1 MQVRIKHFVFLTFL
15 AFLIL
20 GVTGCGG
27 GKKVALDPESQDF
40 YTYAYLI
47 MTSVEKDIFRHLP
60 DKEARAEFIE
70 DFWAK
75 RDPDPDTEENEFK
88 QEFFRRIEYANQR
101 FKEGPPGWKTERG
114 RIYIYLGPP
123 DKFEEI
129 FNHYEVVAMTGER
142 VRGSVIIWIYYRYN
156 LGIKFMDVKGNGK
169 FTMDPMYG
177 LAGSLTDAIE
187 MAKLG
192 VGYDSGSMSPKYLDF
207 DLKYDVEKK
216 EVVIHFPVK
225 GINFLEEEGLL
236 KADFE
241 FEFHVNE
248 KDGPWRDKFKESR
261 SVAKP
266 EEELLEMEKIVFVF
280 SYDLEPGKYYFDVI
294 IRGGESIDKTRKIF
308 DIKI

>member
-1 MQVRIKHFVFLTFL
+1 MQTRIKYFVFLPFL
-15 AFLIL
+15 ASLIL

-27 GKKVALDPESQDF
+27 GEKIALDPESQDF
-40 YTYAYLI
+40 YEYAYLI
-47 MTSVEKDIFRHLP
+47 MTGVEKNIFRHLP

-123 DKFEEI
+123 DKFDEI

-142 VRGSVIIWIYYRYN
+142 VRGSVIIWMYYRYN

-169 FTMDPMYG
+169 YTMDPMYG

-192 VGYDSGSMSPKYLDF
+192 VGYDSGSMTPKYLDF
-207 DLKYDVEKK
+207 DLEYDIQKK
-216 EVVIHFPVK
+216 EIVIHFPVK
-225 GINFLEEEGLL
+225 GINFLEDEGLL

-241 FEFHVNE
+241 FEFHINE
-248 KDGPWRDKFKESR
+248 KDGAWRDKFKESR
-261 SVAKP
+261 SMAKP
-266 EEELLEMEKIVFVF
+266 EAELLKTEKIVFVF
-280 SYDLEPGKYYFDVI
+280 SYDLKPGKYYFDVI
-294 IRGGESIDKTRKIF
+294 IRGDESIGNTRKIF

>member
-20 GVTGCGG
+20 SVTGCGG
-27 GKKVALDPESQDF
+27 GDKIALDPESQDF
-40 YTYAYLI
+40 YEYAYLI
-47 MTSVEKDIFRHLP
+47 MTNVEKDIFRHLP

-88 QEFFRRIEYANQR
+88 QEFFRRIEYTNQR

-123 DKFEEI
+123 DRFDEI
-129 FNHYEVVAMTGER
+129 FNHTQVVALTGER

-169 FTMDPMYG
+169 YTMDPMYG
-177 LAGSLTDAIE
+177 LAGSLTAAIE

-192 VGYDSGSMSPKYLDF
+192 VGYGSGSMTPKYLDF
-207 DLKYDVEKK
+207 SLKYDVSKK
-216 EVVIHFPVK
+216 EIVIHFPVK

-241 FEFHVNE
+241 FEFHINE
-248 KDGPWRDKFKESR
+248 KDGAWRDKFKESR
-261 SVAKP
+261 SMAKP
-266 EEELLEMEKIVFVF
+266 EAELLETEKIVFVF
-280 SYDLEPGKYYFDVI
+280 SYDLKPGKYYFDVI
-294 IRGGESIDKTRKIF
+294 IRGDESIGKTRKIF

>member
-1 MQVRIKHFVFLTFL
+1 MPFL
-15 AFLIL
+15 ASLIL

-27 GKKVALDPESQDF
+27 GEKIALDPESQDF
-40 YTYAYLI
+40 YEYAYLI
-47 MTSVEKDIFRHLP
+47 MTGVEKNIFRHLP

-123 DKFEEI
+123 DKFDEI

-142 VRGSVIIWIYYRYN
+142 VRGSVIIWMYYRYN

-169 FTMDPMYG
+169 YTMDPMYG

-192 VGYDSGSMSPKYLDF
+192 VGYDSGSMTPKYLDF
-207 DLKYDVEKK
+207 DLEYDIQKK
-216 EVVIHFPVK
+216 EIVIHFPVK
-225 GINFLEEEGLL
+225 GINFLEDEGLL

-241 FEFHVNE
+241 FEFHINE
-248 KDGPWRDKFKESR
+248 KDGAWRDKFKESR
-261 SVAKP
+261 SMAKP
-266 EEELLEMEKIVFVF
+266 EAELLKTEKIVFVF
-280 SYDLEPGKYYFDVI
+280 SYDLKPGKYYFDVI
-294 IRGGESIDKTRKIF
+294 IRGDESIGNTRKIF